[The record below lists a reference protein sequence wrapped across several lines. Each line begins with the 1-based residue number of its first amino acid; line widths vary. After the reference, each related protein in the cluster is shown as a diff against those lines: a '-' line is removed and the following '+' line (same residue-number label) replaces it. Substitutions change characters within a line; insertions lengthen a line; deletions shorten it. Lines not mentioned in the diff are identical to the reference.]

1 MATITYQDLHQQNH
15 KITELSNV
23 LTVLLQD
30 RSLCDSTVTCDLFF
44 QYIDLVKTH
53 LEITDTHLYGQL
65 LSHANPQ
72 VNNTANLFM
81 SGSRE
86 IRRILGS
93 YLKKWCDLNHKAL
106 RVKNYDDFTQETK
119 EIFEIV
125 LGRIQQETE
134 RLYPLVREVT
144 GQPQKI
150 T

>member
-1 MATITYQDLHQQNH
+1 MITYHDLHQQNH

-23 LTVLLQD
+23 LTVLLKD

-65 LSHANPQ
+65 LSHADSR
-72 VNNTANLFM
+72 VNNTAKLFM
-81 SGSRE
+81 SGAQE
-86 IRRILGS
+86 IRRILNS
-93 YLKKWCDLNHKAL
+93 YLKKWCNLGHKEL
-106 RVKNYDDFTQETK
+106 RVKNYDDFTQETG

-144 GQPQKI
+144 GHQQKI